1 MKHVTDLHRHTI
13 ASGHAYNTISEMV
26 QGAVQ
31 AGLELYGITEHGP
44 KIPGAC
50 HPIYFEN
57 FKVIDRSVYPIEV
70 LFGAEVDILD
80 TRGHLDLPT
89 ALMKKLDYC
98 IASIHVPCYHA
109 GTKEQNTEAYLHAME
124 NPCIRIIGHP
134 DDGRF
139 PIDYYRLVRGA
150 KETGTIL
157 EVNST
162 SLESWSPRPGAWD
175 HYREMLNYC
184 KEMQVPV
191 VIDSDAHFYTYV
203 GTHENAHK
211 LMAEIGFPEELVLSA
226 SAEKVKQHLK
236 K

>member
-1 MKHVTDLHRHTI
+1 M
-13 ASGHAYNTISEMV
+13 
-26 QGAVQ
+26 
-31 AGLELYGITEHGP
+31 
-44 KIPGAC
+44 
-50 HPIYFEN
+50 
-57 FKVIDRSVYPIEV
+57 
-70 LFGAEVDILD
+70 DILD